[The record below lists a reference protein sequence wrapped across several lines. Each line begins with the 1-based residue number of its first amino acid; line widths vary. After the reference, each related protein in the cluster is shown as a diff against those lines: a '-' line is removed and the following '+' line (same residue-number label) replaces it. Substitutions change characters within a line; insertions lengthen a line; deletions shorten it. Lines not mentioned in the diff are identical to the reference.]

1 MADSELSASELR
13 QRYHRGGSAKDDELT
28 AKQLRARHAI
38 PSNKDDFSTSQSDG
52 KSLGGSPVLLIVV
65 ALLLLGA
72 VGFFMLKK

>member
-38 PSNKDDFSTSQSDG
+38 PSNKQDFSTSQMDG
-52 KSLGGSPVLLIVV
+52 KGGMNPMVIAIVLLIIV
-65 ALLLLGA
+65 AI
-72 VGFFMLKK
+72 GFFMFTYK